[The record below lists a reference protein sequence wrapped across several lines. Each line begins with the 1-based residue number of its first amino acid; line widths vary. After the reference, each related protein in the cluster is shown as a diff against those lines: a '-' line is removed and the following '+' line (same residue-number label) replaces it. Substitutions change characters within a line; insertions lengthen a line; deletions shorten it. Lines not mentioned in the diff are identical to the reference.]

1 LYRRFP
7 LTVRC
12 CVYHP
17 VVPVPRFCPT
27 RHRRT
32 IFSLKRVYYASPHQ
46 CPWSGEGEQ
55 EGLPIFLRLPLAL
68 VSFFSRF
75 ISALYPVHLLFR
87 MESRIIARR
96 PSAPLPGDGSRQIP
110 RGADVDGLQEAH
122 TKSSA
127 SSSLLDPRAQ
137 LTMERFLQDLP
148 NAEQPPQEFPPQY
161 HTGRMP
167 NSKAGDG
174 KPRLLLMG
182 QRR

>member
-1 LYRRFP
+1 
-7 LTVRC
+7 
-12 CVYHP
+12 
-17 VVPVPRFCPT
+17 
-27 RHRRT
+27 
-32 IFSLKRVYYASPHQ
+32 
-46 CPWSGEGEQ
+46 
-55 EGLPIFLRLPLAL
+55 
-68 VSFFSRF
+68 
-75 ISALYPVHLLFR
+75 

-96 PSAPLPGDGSRQIP
+96 PSAPLPGDGSRQV
-110 RGADVDGLQEAH
+110 RRDADDDGAQQLHA
-122 TKSSA
+122 KSSA

>member
-1 LYRRFP
+1 
-7 LTVRC
+7 
-12 CVYHP
+12 
-17 VVPVPRFCPT
+17 
-27 RHRRT
+27 
-32 IFSLKRVYYASPHQ
+32 
-46 CPWSGEGEQ
+46 
-55 EGLPIFLRLPLAL
+55 
-68 VSFFSRF
+68 
-75 ISALYPVHLLFR
+75 

-96 PSAPLPGDGSRQIP
+96 PSAPLAGEGSRQIA
-110 RGADVDGLQEAH
+110 RGAEGDGTEQIPAQ
-122 TKSSA
+122 SSA

>member
-1 LYRRFP
+1 
-7 LTVRC
+7 
-12 CVYHP
+12 
-17 VVPVPRFCPT
+17 
-27 RHRRT
+27 
-32 IFSLKRVYYASPHQ
+32 
-46 CPWSGEGEQ
+46 
-55 EGLPIFLRLPLAL
+55 
-68 VSFFSRF
+68 
-75 ISALYPVHLLFR
+75 

-96 PSAPLPGDGSRQIP
+96 PSAPLAGESSRQNA
-110 RGADVDGLQEAH
+110 RVAEGSGALDATAQ
-122 TKSSA
+122 SSA

-148 NAEQPPQEFPPQY
+148 NAEQPPQEFPPQF

>member
-1 LYRRFP
+1 
-7 LTVRC
+7 
-12 CVYHP
+12 
-17 VVPVPRFCPT
+17 
-27 RHRRT
+27 
-32 IFSLKRVYYASPHQ
+32 
-46 CPWSGEGEQ
+46 
-55 EGLPIFLRLPLAL
+55 
-68 VSFFSRF
+68 
-75 ISALYPVHLLFR
+75 

-96 PSAPLPGDGSRQIP
+96 PSAPLAGESSRQIA
-110 RGADVDGLQEAH
+110 REVGGDGAEQIPAQ
-122 TKSSA
+122 SSA

-137 LTMERFLQDLP
+137 LTIERFLQDLP

>member
-1 LYRRFP
+1 
-7 LTVRC
+7 
-12 CVYHP
+12 
-17 VVPVPRFCPT
+17 
-27 RHRRT
+27 
-32 IFSLKRVYYASPHQ
+32 
-46 CPWSGEGEQ
+46 
-55 EGLPIFLRLPLAL
+55 
-68 VSFFSRF
+68 
-75 ISALYPVHLLFR
+75 

-110 RGADVDGLQEAH
+110 RGADAAELEQAH
-122 TKSSA
+122 AKSSA

>member
-1 LYRRFP
+1 
-7 LTVRC
+7 
-12 CVYHP
+12 
-17 VVPVPRFCPT
+17 
-27 RHRRT
+27 
-32 IFSLKRVYYASPHQ
+32 
-46 CPWSGEGEQ
+46 
-55 EGLPIFLRLPLAL
+55 
-68 VSFFSRF
+68 
-75 ISALYPVHLLFR
+75 

-96 PSAPLPGDGSRQIP
+96 PSAPLAGEDSRQTP
-110 RGADVDGLQEAH
+110 RGDEVGTERPPAQ
-122 TKSSA
+122 SSA

-137 LTMERFLQDLP
+137 LTMDRFLQDLP

>member
-1 LYRRFP
+1 
-7 LTVRC
+7 
-12 CVYHP
+12 
-17 VVPVPRFCPT
+17 
-27 RHRRT
+27 
-32 IFSLKRVYYASPHQ
+32 
-46 CPWSGEGEQ
+46 
-55 EGLPIFLRLPLAL
+55 
-68 VSFFSRF
+68 
-75 ISALYPVHLLFR
+75 

-96 PSAPLPGDGSRQIP
+96 PSAPLTGESYRQIP
-110 RGADVDGLQEAH
+110 RGEDEDGTQH
-122 TKSSA
+122 IPKQSSA